1 MRYFVLMW
9 PGFARAW
16 WRGEI
21 YGVALAI
28 LFAVCLNLAWTATY
42 IWPELLPSL
51 FVTAL
56 WTGVFV
62 AAVYSLVANVSR
74 WQVLFG
80 EPAASPNRKQADDS
94 FRSAQKSYLRGEY
107 FEAEAALHPIF
118 SAGREDAE
126 SALLLAAIL
135 RRTNR
140 IEQAIQTLERL
151 SRLDCAAGWY
161 EEIHRER
168 SLCIRDRKS
177 DQASATEAVA

>member
-28 LFAVCLNLAWTATY
+28 SFGVCLNLAWTAT
-42 IWPELLPSL
+42 
-51 FVTAL
+51 FVWSQWLSQYFVMAL
-56 WTGVFV
+56 WTGLLI
-62 AAVYSLVANVSR
+62 AAIYSMAANIAH
-74 WQVLFG
+74 WQALFG
-80 EPAASPNRKQADDS
+80 EPVASPNRKAADDS
-94 FRSAQKSYLRGEY
+94 FRTAQKYYLRAEY

-140 IEQAIQTLERL
+140 VEQAIQTLERL
-151 SRLDCAAGWY
+151 SRLDCAAGWQQ
-161 EEIHRER
+161 EIHRER
-168 SLCIRDRKS
+168 NLCIRDRKVE
-177 DQASATEAVA
+177 QPALEAA

>member
-1 MRYFVLMW
+1 MRYFILMW

-21 YGVALAI
+21 YGVALAV
-28 LFAVCLNLAWTATY
+28 LFAVCLNLAWTATF
-42 IWPELLPSL
+42 IWSEWMSRF
-51 FVTAL
+51 FVLAL
-56 WTGVFV
+56 WAGVFV
-62 AAVYSLVANVSR
+62 AAVFSMVANITR

-80 EPAASPNRKQADDS
+80 EPVSSPNRKVADDA
-94 FRSAQKSYLRGEY
+94 FRNAQKSYLRGEY
-107 FEAEAALHPIF
+107 FEAEATLHPIF

-140 IEQAIQTLERL
+140 LEQAIQTLERL

-161 EEIHRER
+161 TEIDRER
-168 SLCIRDRKS
+168 NLCQRDRKS
-177 DQASATEAVA
+177 QEAVPKSA